1 MSLNSKY
8 ATPLAALER
17 QPSLTAQAYH
27 SIKETIVNGSL
38 APSTPCTEAGFARQ
52 LGISRAPVR
61 EAMRQ
66 LQEEGLI
73 DQTSATGFAV
83 AGFTA
88 QTVADVYGIR
98 FALESMA
105 ARLATGNIPA
115 GELDAREA
123 ELDSMKHLPADQ
135 LVSTVKQ
142 ADFAF
147 HDLWVTH
154 SGNVM
159 LERHIGRLR
168 DHVVRAS
175 NLLLM
180 PDEHYAAARQEHLAI
195 VHAIRGQD
203 STRIQDAVEAHV
215 RCVRDRLLA
224 AAGVSR

>member
-1 MSLNSKY
+1 MSLNSQT
-8 ATPLAALER
+8 AAPLTALER
-17 QPSLTAQAYH
+17 QPSLSAQAYH
-27 SIKETIVNGSL
+27 SIKETIINGSL

-88 QTVADVYGIR
+88 QTIADLYGIR

-105 ARLATGNIPA
+105 ALLATGNIPA
-115 GELDAREA
+115 TELDAREA
-123 ELDSMKHLPADQ
+123 ELDSMQDLPPDQ
-135 LVSTVKQ
+135 LAATVRQ

-147 HDLWVTH
+147 HDLWVRH

-180 PDEHYAAARQEHLAI
+180 PAEHYAAARREHLTI
-195 VHAIRGQD
+195 VQAIRGQT
-203 STRIQDAVEAHV
+203 SMSFHDAVEAHV
-215 RCVRDRLLA
+215 HCVRDRLLA
-224 AAGVSR
+224 AADVSG